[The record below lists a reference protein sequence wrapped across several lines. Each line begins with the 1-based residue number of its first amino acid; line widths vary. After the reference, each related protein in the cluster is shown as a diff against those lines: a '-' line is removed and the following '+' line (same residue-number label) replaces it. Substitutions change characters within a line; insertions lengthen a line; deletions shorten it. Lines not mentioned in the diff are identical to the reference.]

1 MRPGASTASR
11 FTGPTAQTAR
21 LMLYGLLAVVLMAMD
36 HRGKYVSQVRSVLEY
51 AVEPVYHVVE
61 WPARAIR
68 NLQGQFQTRR
78 SLRHENDDLR
88 RQLLSQQADLQRLDT
103 LVEENRRLRALF
115 EGAEGLVYDY
125 RFAELVR
132 VDLDPFSHR
141 VLIDRGTSDGVVVGQ
156 AVIDGAGVMGQV
168 EDVHLHF
175 ATVRL
180 ISDPNHAL
188 PVQINRTGLRTVA
201 FGSGETGALKLP
213 NVPRLAD
220 VREGDL
226 VVTSGLGD
234 RFPGGYPVARVTHI
248 DRPEGKTFIQVEA
261 EPLAALDRGR
271 EVLLISA
278 HVPPLETAEP
288 APEAQ
293 EPATGAD
300 EPAAVQE
307 PPPGG
312 EVEAEDSDSSA
323 PAGDEASIETE
334 APQ

>member
-1 MRPGASTASR
+1 
-11 FTGPTAQTAR
+11 
-21 LMLYGLLAVVLMAMD
+21 
-36 HRGKYVSQVRSVLEY
+36 
-51 AVEPVYHVVE
+51 
-61 WPARAIR
+61 
-68 NLQGQFQTRR
+68 
-78 SLRHENDDLR
+78 
-88 RQLLSQQADLQRLDT
+88 
-103 LVEENRRLRALF
+103 
-115 EGAEGLVYDY
+115 
-125 RFAELVR
+125 
-132 VDLDPFSHR
+132 
-141 VLIDRGTSDGVVVGQ
+141 
-156 AVIDGAGVMGQV
+156 MGQV

-234 RFPGGYPVARVTHI
+234 RFPGGYPVARVIHI

-278 HVPPLETAEP
+278 HIPLPETAEP
-288 APEAQ
+288 EPEAQ
-293 EPATGAD
+293 EPATGVD
-300 EPAAVQE
+300 GPAAVQE
-307 PPPGG
+307 PPAEG
-312 EVEAEDSDSSA
+312 EVEAEHSDSSA
-323 PAGDEASIETE
+323 AAGDEASIETE